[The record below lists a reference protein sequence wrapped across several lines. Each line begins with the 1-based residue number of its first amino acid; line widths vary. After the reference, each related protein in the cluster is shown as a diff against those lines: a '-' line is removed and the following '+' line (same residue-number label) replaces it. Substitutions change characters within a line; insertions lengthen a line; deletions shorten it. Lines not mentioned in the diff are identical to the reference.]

1 MLAEGGGDGEGDGD
15 GDGDGDGEGDKD
27 AADGEE
33 KAVNND
39 CCRLKPE
46 GPGEMG
52 VGGTSMEL

>member
-1 MLAEGGGDGEGDGD
+1 MLAEGGGEGEGDGD

-27 AADGEE
+27 AVDGE

-39 CCRLKPE
+39 CCRLM
-46 GPGEMG
+46 GTGEMG